1 MSEYN
6 IYCDESSHLM
16 HSTNSKM
23 TLGMVSCPKKF
34 AKWAN
39 AELRNLKVKH
49 DLNEHYE
56 LKWTKVSMAKIDY
69 FKDVINF
76 FCTNEVLKARIIIA
90 DKSGLNYSKFNITHD
105 DWYYRMYYLLLGKTL
120 SEDSEYNIF
129 LDIKDTNSIE
139 KVHKLQNVLNNS
151 YYDFSGKMIKHIQH
165 VHSHEVELI
174 QLTDLLI
181 GAVSYKNN
189 RLISSPAKLEVV
201 DYLSERTGKVLTIST
216 PLYEDKFNILKWE
229 AR

>member
-1 MSEYN
+1 MRELEVTSLYDS
-6 IYCDESSHLM
+6 IDEKSLEDF
-16 HSTNSKM
+16 NNKM
-23 TLGMVSCPKKF
+23 DSQM
-34 AKWAN
+34 
-39 AELRNLKVKH
+39 RVK
-49 DLNEHYE
+49 
-56 LKWTKVSMAKIDY
+56 TDY